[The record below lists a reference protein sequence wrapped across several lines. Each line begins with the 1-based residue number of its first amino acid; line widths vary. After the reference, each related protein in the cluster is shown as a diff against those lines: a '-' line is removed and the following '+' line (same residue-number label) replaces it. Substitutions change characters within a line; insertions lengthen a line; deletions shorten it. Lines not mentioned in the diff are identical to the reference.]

1 MNSKFGSFISEVA
14 TLDAALHNLSKEQIA
29 YRVADNKWNIAE
41 IVAHL
46 ADAEIQ
52 AYTRFRSMLADD
64 VPYISNHNEAKWV
77 VVLNQSS
84 IDVKDSFSIFKLM
97 RNLNYKLIESLN
109 ENQLTMQGLHSIR
122 GWITVEELIKA
133 HIDHLKNHI
142 GQIHRNLVEF
152 EKTM

>member
-142 GQIHRNLVEF
+142 GQINRNLVEF